1 MVLLSFY
8 LTVLYDSVI
17 LRSMTRRIEKL
28 WPIGELTRR
37 VSAALSVGYEGPA
50 NGQISAVPN
59 LRTIRYYTTLGIL
72 DRATV
77 MKGRTA
83 LYSRKHLLQLVTI
96 KRLQSEGLSLTQ
108 VQHRLS
114 GMTERE
120 LESLATIE
128 LPDEVG
134 EEPEDV
140 ETGSTSA
147 RRFWATVPDD
157 ATPIEALV
165 ESEPWNGA
173 TARTEIIQGIDV
185 GEGVTTLIRSSRGLV
200 AEDVEAIRAAAEP
213 LLRVLKER
221 GLIQ

>member
-1 MVLLSFY
+1 
-8 LTVLYDSVI
+8 
-17 LRSMTRRIEKL
+17 MTERDEKL
-28 WPIGELTRR
+28 WPIGELTKR

-96 KRLQSEGLSLTQ
+96 KRLQAEGLSLTQ
-108 VQHRLS
+108 VQQRLS

-120 LESLATIE
+120 LESLAAIE
-128 LPDEVG
+128 RPDEVG

-140 ETGSTSA
+140 GTGSAPA
-147 RRFWATVPDD
+147 RRFWAT
-157 ATPIEALV
+157 
-165 ESEPWNGA
+165 
-173 TARTEIIQGIDV
+173 R
-185 GEGVTTLIRSSRGLV
+185 
-200 AEDVEAIRAAAEP
+200 
-213 LLRVLKER
+213 
-221 GLIQ
+221 